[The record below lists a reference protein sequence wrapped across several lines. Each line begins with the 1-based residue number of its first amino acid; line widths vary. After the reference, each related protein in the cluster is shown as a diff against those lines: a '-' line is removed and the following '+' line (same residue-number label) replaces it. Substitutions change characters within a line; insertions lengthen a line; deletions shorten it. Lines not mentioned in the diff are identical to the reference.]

1 MNKQRGFTLIELVMV
16 IVILG
21 ILAAVALPR
30 FYDVTTDARNAARD
44 GAKNSVGS
52 AVAIAVARLKRA
64 PVGNEVATELPG
76 SACAAGVV
84 QVPSA
89 TAPRV
94 DVALLNSAGAAL
106 GACTGAGNEVGG
118 VGTATYVP

>member
-30 FYDVTTDARNAARD
+30 FYDVTTDAQDAAEN

-64 PVGNEVATELPG
+64 PVGNEVRDELPG
-76 SACAAGVV
+76 SACAAGVI
-84 QVPSA
+84 QTPGG
-89 TAPRV
+89 TTPRV
-94 DVALLNSAGAAL
+94 DVALLDSTGTPL

-118 VGTATYVP
+118 VGTATYQP

>member
-52 AVAIAVARLKRA
+52 AVAIAVARLKVA
-64 PVGNEVATELPG
+64 PTGTQVAAEVPG
-76 SACAAGVV
+76 SACSGGTI

-94 DVALLNSAGAAL
+94 DVALLNSAGGAL
-106 GACTGAGNEVGG
+106 ADCVTAVGG

>member
-30 FYDVTTDARNAARD
+30 FYDVTTDARDAAEN

-52 AVAIAVARLKRA
+52 AIAIAVARLKAA
-64 PVGNEVATELPG
+64 PTGAQVATELPG
-76 SACAAGVV
+76 SDCNAGTIRS
-84 QVPSA
+84 PA
-89 TAPRV
+89 GAGTPRV
-94 DVALLNSAGAAL
+94 DVALLNSVGGALAD
-106 GACTGAGNEVGG
+106 CTSAVGG
-118 VGTATYVP
+118 VSTATYVPTP

>member
-1 MNKQRGFTLIELVMV
+1 MNKQNGFTLIELVMV

-30 FYDVTTDARNAARD
+30 FYDVTTDARNAAED

-52 AVAIAVARLKRA
+52 AIAIAVARLKRA
-64 PVGNEVATELPG
+64 PIGTEVAAELPG
-76 SACAAGVV
+76 TDCNAGLIRS
-84 QVPSA
+84 PA
-89 TAPRV
+89 GAGTPRV
-94 DVALLNSAGAAL
+94 DVALLDSAGAAL
-106 GACTGAGNEVGG
+106 GGCGTAVGG

>member
-1 MNKQRGFTLIELVMV
+1 MNKQNGFTLIELVMV

-44 GAKNSVGS
+44 GAKNTVGS
-52 AVAIAVARLKRA
+52 AVAIAVARLKTA
-64 PVGNEVATELPG
+64 PTGNQVAAEVPG
-76 SACAAGVV
+76 SACAAGSI

-94 DVALLNSAGAAL
+94 DVALLDSAGGAL
-106 GACTGAGNEVGG
+106 ANCTTAVGG

>member
-30 FYDVTTDARNAARD
+30 FYDVTTDARGAAED

-52 AVAIAVARLKRA
+52 AIAIAVARLKAA
-64 PVGNEVATELPG
+64 PNGGQVAAELPG
-76 SACAAGVV
+76 SGCNAGVLEM
-84 QVPSA
+84 PSGA
-89 TAPRV
+89 NPRV
-94 DVALLNSAGAAL
+94 DVALLDSAGGAL
-106 GACTGAGNEVGG
+106 GDCTSQVGG
-118 VGTATYVP
+118 VGTATYQP